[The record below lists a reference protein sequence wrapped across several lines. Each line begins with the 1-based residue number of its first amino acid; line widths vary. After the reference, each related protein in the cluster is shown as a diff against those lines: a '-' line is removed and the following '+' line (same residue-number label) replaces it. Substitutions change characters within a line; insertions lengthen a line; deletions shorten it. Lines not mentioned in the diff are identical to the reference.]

1 MTKRTAFCASARSP
15 HLGGRPVLSPLP
27 GKPSSGGRLVVNGA
41 VYQAP
46 PHSAVWRVR

>member
-15 HLGGRPVLSPLP
+15 DSGGRPELSPLP
-27 GKPSSGGRLVVNGA
+27 GQPPKRERPVVNGA

-46 PHSAVWRVR
+46 PHSARRVR